1 MTEAGFHRQQNSTL
15 LVKSMAKE
23 KGKRIQLPKMLK
35 LLPGLSGTTW
45 AAKQHFPQAKSLTHK
60 AATQGPG

>member
-1 MTEAGFHRQQNSTL
+1 
-15 LVKSMAKE
+15 MAKE

-45 AAKQHFPQAKSLTHK
+45 AAEQHFLPAKSLTHK